1 MRRWPTWLV
10 VGALVALGAF
20 ALADAIRP
28 TGGST
33 GVSLQ
38 APRASGLQGTL
49 VVAGPD
55 CSASALRLPTL
66 VEQEPPQQPDCGEI
80 VWSADGTVS
89 ARCSRDV
96 TTVGPTPDGLLFR
109 LRGCGPAWRGDGDVS
124 VIRDGNLVIAP
135 RRGDP
140 RVFMSRNAISAQIS
154 SQLPDSQTYELTE
167 VRWLDGL
174 TFAAILSGRQP
185 WQRAV
190 AVFSQGGLETIVP
203 EFGQRISSLRASP
216 LGNLGFAHNQLG
228 REFVM
233 LTRRGKEV
241 PLPRIANARAIAWS
255 PDERWVALMTRTTTF
270 IARTGT
276 RQVVRQ
282 IPVGGDAL
290 DWTR

>member
-28 TGGST
+28 SRGSI

-49 VVAGPD
+49 IVAGPD
-55 CSASALRLPTL
+55 CSVSALRLPTL
-66 VEQEPPQQPDCGEI
+66 VEQEPPQQPDCGGI
-80 VWSADGTVS
+80 AWSADGTIS
-89 ARCSRDV
+89 ARCVRG
-96 TTVGPTPDGLLFR
+96 TTTFGHTADGLLFR
-109 LRGCGPAWRGDGDVS
+109 LRGCAPAWRPNGDVS
-124 VIRDGNLVIAP
+124 VVRDGNLVVAP
-135 RRGDP
+135 RHGGP
-140 RVFMSRNAISAQIS
+140 RVYISRNAISSQIS
-154 SQLPDSQTYELTE
+154 GQLPNSTSYELAE
-167 VRWLDGL
+167 VQWLDQS

-190 AVFSQGGLETIVP
+190 AVFGQGALERVVP
-203 EFGQRISSLRASP
+203 EFGQRISSLTASP
-216 LGNLGFAHNQLG
+216 HGNLGFAHNQPG

-233 LTRRGKEV
+233 LTRAGKEV

-255 PDERWVALMTRTTTF
+255 PDERWVALMTPTTTF

-290 DWTR
+290 DWTP

>member
-10 VGALVALGAF
+10 VGALLALAAVAV
-20 ALADAIRP
+20 ADAIRP
-28 TGGST
+28 TGGPTS
-33 GVSLQ
+33 VSLQ

-55 CSASALRLPTL
+55 CSVSALRLPAL
-66 VEQEPPQQPDCGEI
+66 VEEEPPKQPNCGEV
-80 VWSADGTVS
+80 VWSADGTIS
-89 ARCSRDV
+89 ARCARDM
-96 TTVGPTPDGLLFR
+96 TIVGPTPDGLLFR
-109 LRGCGPAWRGDGDVS
+109 LRGCAPALRPNGDVS
-124 VIRDGNLVIAP
+124 VIRDGNLVVAP
-135 RRGDP
+135 RHGAP
-140 RVFMSRNAISAQIS
+140 RVYISRDAVASQVS
-154 SQLPDSQTYELTE
+154 KQLPNSESYELAE
-167 VRWLDGL
+167 VQWLDQS

-190 AVFSQGGLETIVP
+190 AVFGQGALETVVP
-203 EFGQRISSLRASP
+203 EFGQRISSLTASP
-216 LGNLGFAHNQLG
+216 HGNLGFAHSQLG

-233 LTRRGKEV
+233 LTRNGREV

-282 IPVGGDAL
+282 IPVGGDSL
-290 DWTR
+290 DWTP

>member
-10 VGALVALGAF
+10 VGALVALGAL

-28 TGGST
+28 TGGSV
-33 GVSLQ
+33 GLSLQ

-55 CSASALRLPTL
+55 CSVSALRLPTL
-66 VEQEPPQQPDCGEI
+66 VEQEPPKQPDCGGT
-80 VWSADGTVS
+80 VWSSDGTVS
-89 ARCSRDV
+89 ARCVRGMTIVDL
-96 TTVGPTPDGLLFR
+96 TPDGLLSR
-109 LRGCGPAWRGDGDVS
+109 LRGCAPAFRPNGDVS
-124 VIRDGNLVIAP
+124 LIRAGSLVVAP
-135 RRGDP
+135 RHGAP
-140 RVFMSRNAISAQIS
+140 RVYISRNAVASQVS
-154 SQLPDSQTYELTE
+154 EQLPNSESYELAE
-167 VRWLDGL
+167 VQWLDQA

-190 AVFSQGGLETIVP
+190 AVFGQGALETVVP
-203 EFGQRISSLRASP
+203 EFGQRISSLTASP
-216 LGNLGFAHNQLG
+216 HGNLGFAHNQLG

-233 LTRRGKEV
+233 LTRAGKEV

-255 PDERWVALMTRTTTF
+255 PDERWVALVTRTTTF

-290 DWTR
+290 DWTP